1 MSYGRAAIIDLIR
14 VPIRMG
20 LNSDRSLYFETL
32 ITRKELKVILGVGIL
47 TIVIGGILT
56 RLFVIR

>member
-1 MSYGRAAIIDLIR
+1 RI
-14 VPIRMG
+14 G